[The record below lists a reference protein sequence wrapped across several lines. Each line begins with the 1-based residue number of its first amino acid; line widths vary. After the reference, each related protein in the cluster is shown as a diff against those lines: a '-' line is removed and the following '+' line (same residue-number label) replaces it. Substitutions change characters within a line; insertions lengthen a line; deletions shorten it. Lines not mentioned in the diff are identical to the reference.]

1 MMKPPETTGNLTAD
15 NGVSLFYRHRP
26 AETEHARLVLA
37 HGLGEHSGRYTH
49 VIDRLAELG
58 VSVWAMDHQGHG
70 QRGGSRGHI
79 DCFDQYLKDLKQM
92 IDLAKNGAP
101 DGMKCF
107 LLGHSM
113 GGLIAL
119 RFTETYKDA
128 VDGVIASSPG
138 LAPAMKIPAIKGG
151 AAKLISNLWPTLT
164 FDNELDPSHL
174 SHDPAIVQAYIND
187 PLVNRRISARWF
199 TEFLSAMD
207 ATNSDVAAIHIPI
220 LMQVAGSDRLVD
232 SQTSK
237 NFFESLT
244 TKDKTLFFYDDL
256 YHEIYN
262 ELGQNR
268 KKVLDDLIKWTENH
282 I

>member
-1 MMKPPETTGNLTAD
+1 
-15 NGVSLFYRHRP
+15 
-26 AETEHARLVLA
+26 
-37 HGLGEHSGRYTH
+37 
-49 VIDRLAELG
+49 
-58 VSVWAMDHQGHG
+58 
-70 QRGGSRGHI
+70 
-79 DCFDQYLKDLKQM
+79 M
-92 IDLAKNGAP
+92 IGLAKNGAP
-101 DGMKCF
+101 EGMKCF

-113 GGLIAL
+113 GGLIVL
-119 RFTETYKDA
+119 RFTEIFKDA

-138 LAPAMKIPAIKGG
+138 LAPAMKIPVVKGG
-151 AAKLISNLWPTLT
+151 VAKLISNIWPTLT

-174 SHDPAIVQAYIND
+174 THDPAIVQAYIND

-207 ATNSDVAAIHIPI
+207 AANSDVTAIHIPI

-232 SQTSK
+232 PQRSK

-244 TKDKTLFFYDDL
+244 TKDKTFFFYDDL

-268 KKVLDDLIKWTENH
+268 EKVLNDLINWLENQ

>member
-1 MMKPPETTGNLTAD
+1 MTHHPETTGNFTAD
-15 NGVSLFYRHRP
+15 NGVTVFYRYRR
-26 AETEHARLVLA
+26 AEPERARLVLS
-37 HGLGEHSGRYTH
+37 HGLGEHSGRYAH
-49 VIDRLAELG
+49 VMDRLAG
-58 VSVWAMDHQGHG
+58 QGISVWAIDHQGHG
-70 QRGGSRGHI
+70 QSGGSRGHI
-79 DCFDQYLKDLKQM
+79 DRFDQYLKDLKQVADM
-92 IDLAKNGAP
+92 AKKEKP
-101 DGMKCF
+101 EGMKCF

-113 GGLIAL
+113 GGLIVL
-119 RFTETYKDA
+119 RFAEVFKDA

-138 LAPAMKIPAIKGG
+138 LAPAMKIPVIKGG
-151 AAKLISNLWPTLT
+151 AAKLISNIWPALT

-174 SHDPAIVQAYIND
+174 SHDPATVQAYRDD

-199 TEFLSAMD
+199 TEFLSAMESTIS
-207 ATNSDVAAIHIPI
+207 AIAAIHIPA

-237 NFFESLT
+237 KFFEALT

-268 KKVLDDLIKWTENH
+268 ENVLNDLAKWLDAH